1 MLQFE
6 SVVVAYLVWTDTSRK
21 LHLQHF
27 RIVNSQEDRLFKAKG
42 RFFCTCNAF
51 AGPRGLSAPRLS
63 SPSGRTVIIEWD
75 PPSVPNGIIL
85 KYLIQRRKSSS
96 GNPSDIAEVNAS
108 LSLRYVDNTT
118 QPVTTYQYRVIAYN
132 SGPGE
137 PSPYSNVTTGEGG
150 MGSNH
155 VRCRLLAID
164 HFTVV

>member
-1 MLQFE
+1 M
-6 SVVVAYLVWTDTSRK
+6 
-21 LHLQHF
+21 
-27 RIVNSQEDRLFKAKG
+27 
-42 RFFCTCNAF
+42 
-51 AGPRGLSAPRLS
+51 
-63 SPSGRTVIIEWD
+63 IIEWD
-75 PPSVPNGIIL
+75 LPSVPNGIIL

-108 LSLRYVDNTT
+108 LSLRYVDNTA

-150 MGSNH
+150 MGSNQ
-155 VRCRLLAID
+155 LLAID